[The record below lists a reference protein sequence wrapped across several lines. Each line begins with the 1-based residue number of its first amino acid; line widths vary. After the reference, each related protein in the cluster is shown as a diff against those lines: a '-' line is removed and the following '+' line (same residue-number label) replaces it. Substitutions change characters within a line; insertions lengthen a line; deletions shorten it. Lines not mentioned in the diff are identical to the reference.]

1 MLTNLQPPLLCLPE
15 NLFFE
20 GSTAGHA
27 GVLLHTFTHPF
38 LLRLFSKL
46 SVVLSNLNKSHVTRQ
61 FMFYIKRQVET
72 AEDAAATAT
81 ATAATSLTKAL
92 SSTKLC
98 KLSVTRSASYL
109 FLYFISFGA

>member
-1 MLTNLQPPLLCLPE
+1 MPTNLQPPLLCLPE

-27 GVLLHTFTHPF
+27 GVLLHAFTHPF

-61 FMFYIKRQVET
+61 FIFYIKRQVEK
-72 AEDAAATAT
+72 AEDATAA
-81 ATAATSLTKAL
+81 AATSLSQA
-92 SSTKLC
+92 
-98 KLSVTRSASYL
+98 
-109 FLYFISFGA
+109 